1 LERVMTTIIRFLRN
15 QSGATSIE
23 YAMLASGIAVAI
35 IVTVNSLGGTVKGN
49 YTSVA
54 TALN

>member
-1 LERVMTTIIRFLRN
+1 MTTIIRFLRN
-15 QSGATSIE
+15 RSGATSIE
-23 YAMLASGIAVAI
+23 YAMVASGIALAI
-35 IVTVNSLGGTVKGN
+35 IVTVNGLGGAVKGK